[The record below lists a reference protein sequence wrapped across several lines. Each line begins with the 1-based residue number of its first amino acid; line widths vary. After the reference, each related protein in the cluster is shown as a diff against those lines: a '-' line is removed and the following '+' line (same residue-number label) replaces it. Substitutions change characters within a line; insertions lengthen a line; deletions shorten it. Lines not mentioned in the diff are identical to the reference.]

1 MNDFIGKLRECSR
14 KKVYRLLEAAQ
25 VKWDSNKQ
33 VFLWVEDG
41 LVLEDLQLQKKHR
54 GSEDDGSDDDEL
66 AGWVRKDEKEDGM
79 LEEETQEVVVMEEEE
94 KAL

>member
-14 KKVYRLLEAAQ
+14 KKVYRLLEADQ
-25 VKWDSNKQ
+25 IKWDSMKQ

-41 LVLEDLQLQKKHR
+41 LLLEDLQLQKKHR
-54 GSEDDGSDDDEL
+54 GSEDDGSEDEGFGGL
-66 AGWVRKDEKEDGM
+66 EEAKEKGDGM
-79 LEEETQEVVVMEEEE
+79 LEEEPQEVVVMEEEE